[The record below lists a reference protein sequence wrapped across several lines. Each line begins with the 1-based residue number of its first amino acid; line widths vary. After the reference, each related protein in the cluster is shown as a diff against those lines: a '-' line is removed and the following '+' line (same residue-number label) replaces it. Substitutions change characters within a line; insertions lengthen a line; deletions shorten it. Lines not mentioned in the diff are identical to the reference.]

1 MNQQMNK
8 AIKIP
13 MNPVNTIEIVINAMS
28 NKTIEINTILL
39 YRFYLYNKRSHCRQ
53 NFWNKSREDNLHN
66 LEGGKGFAFSNMT

>member
-28 NKTIEINTILL
+28 NKTMKLTPFFYTGSIYIIKEVTAAKISGIKAEKTIFIILREGKVLL
-39 YRFYLYNKRSHCRQ
+39 FQ
-53 NFWNKSREDNLHN
+53 
-66 LEGGKGFAFSNMT
+66 T